1 MTLDF
6 EPLEEYFQRINKW
19 KGFTED
25 EKAKIY
31 KDLIDGHFRS
41 AKEYVE
47 TIENMLKERNQ

>member
-41 AKEYVE
+41 AKEYVDI
-47 TIENMLKERNQ
+47 IENMLKERNQ